1 MDPTLHKTY
10 TYIIY
15 IHTSISSS
23 LIISKF
29 WPSLNQGDQFLVT
42 SSVGINASTE
52 AETGPEIQG
61 SMYSPQK
68 SKLVSFGLT
77 TLGSTRPNPAI
88 KDSGSEVKLELAFG
102 ILWLTRIFS
111 WVLAARFFFKWF
123 LNLFLIAVSVL
134 PGRCVAMNAHLQHNT
149 THYPTSSLLKVKLTT
164 LSSYHMIMEKYIWVW
179 ISLLIS
185 MKQILLHNDTVLR
198 WGEVSSV
205 DLRVEAVSPPL
216 PTTLPSPL

>member
-29 WPSLNQGDQFLVT
+29 WPSFKSRRPISGHFFSWHERLHWGWNRSRNPSLNVF
-42 SSVGINASTE
+42 SA
-52 AETGPEIQG
+52 
-61 SMYSPQK
+61 
-68 SKLVSFGLT
+68 KLVSFGLT

-102 ILWLTRIFS
+102 ILWLKRIFS
-111 WVLAARFFFKWF
+111 WVLGAARFFFKWF
-123 LNLFLIAVSVL
+123 LNLLLIAVSVL

-164 LSSYHMIMEKYIWVW
+164 LSSYHMIMEKYI
-179 ISLLIS
+179 
-185 MKQILLHNDTVLR
+185 
-198 WGEVSSV
+198 
-205 DLRVEAVSPPL
+205 
-216 PTTLPSPL
+216 